1 MRKRFVAIVSLLIV
15 VVVVLG
21 LTLTGCNQQ
30 QNLPGIAWAEE
41 ETLLYDMYTNQVKS
55 GTLEI
60 KTIRLLVGEQAL
72 PKFPTE
78 KHNITS
84 SSSGGTLVVKTV
96 KDLALNVLVYSEAL
110 LNGFVPIASYKEVN
124 TSDAQYTVKA
134 RYDGTRYF
142 YSYNGAEEEKVRI
155 KTGFMDNELMYN
167 LIRCYEIEN
176 NYTTSYTLI
185 NPSTG
190 SKEKLSVAV
199 TSEGTFGGFEYVNGS
214 GESAIAA
221 SGTKV
226 IAISFTRTE
235 IPTGKSIAVFYTVE
249 NAEGTDGFYL
259 SGDPAKGV
267 TNRSSHIP
275 VRIVENDVEYL
286 LTKVTAK

>member
-1 MRKRFVAIVSLLIV
+1 MSKRFVAIISFLIV
-15 VVVVLG
+15 VVVVCG

-60 KTIRLLVGEQAL
+60 KTTRLSAGEQVL

-78 KHNITS
+78 KHTITS
-84 SSSGGTLVVKTV
+84 SSSGGSLVVKTV

-124 TSDAQYTVKA
+124 TSEAQYTVKA
-134 RYDGTRYF
+134 RYDGTRYY
-142 YSYNGAEEEKVRI
+142 YSYNGLEEEKVRI
-155 KTGFMDNELMYN
+155 KAGFMDNELMFN

-185 NPSTG
+185 DPSNG
-190 SKEKLSVAV
+190 NKEKLSVAA
-199 TSEGTFGGFEYVNGS
+199 TAEGTFGGFEYVNGA
-214 GESAIAA
+214 GDSAIAA
-221 SGTKV
+221 TGTKV
-226 IAISFTRTE
+226 IAMSFTRTE

-249 NAEGTDGFYL
+249 NADGTDGFYL

-286 LTKVTAK
+286 LIKVTAK